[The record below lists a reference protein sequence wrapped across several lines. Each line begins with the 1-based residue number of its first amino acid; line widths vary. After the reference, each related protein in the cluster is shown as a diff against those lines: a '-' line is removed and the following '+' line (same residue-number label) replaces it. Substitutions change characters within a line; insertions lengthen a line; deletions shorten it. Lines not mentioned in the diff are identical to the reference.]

1 MIKKIRNNSF
11 FLKKKFQR
19 KKNLKGDIYKII
31 NKKSK
36 NFSGFGELYL
46 SSLNK
51 GMSKGWNFHKK
62 MTLNLFV
69 VKGRVMFF
77 LKKDKKV
84 FRINLNEDQNEVL
97 TIKPKVWVKMVNL
110 SLKESKI
117 INFANLVHN
126 KNEIIKKE
134 TI

>member
-11 FLKKKFQR
+11 FLKKKFQK

-77 LKKDKKV
+77 LKRDKKV
-84 FRINLNEDQNEVL
+84 FRINLNEDQNEIL

>member
-77 LKKDKKV
+77 LKRDKKV
-84 FRINLNEDQNEVL
+84 FRINLNEDQNEIL

-126 KNEIIKKE
+126 KNEIIKNE

>member
-11 FLKKKFQR
+11 FFKNKFQR

-51 GMSKGWNFHKK
+51 GSSKGWNFHKK

-84 FRINLNEDQNEVL
+84 FRINLNEDQNEIL

>member
-1 MIKKIRNNSF
+1 MIKKIQNNSF

-51 GMSKGWNFHKK
+51 GISKGWNFHKK

-69 VKGRVMFF
+69 VKGKVMFF
-77 LKKDKKV
+77 LKRDKKV
-84 FRINLNEDQNEVL
+84 YRINLNEDQNEIL

-117 INFANLVHN
+117 INFANLVHD

>member
-11 FLKKKFQR
+11 FFKNKFER

-51 GMSKGWNFHKK
+51 GSSKGWNFHKK

-84 FRINLNEDQNEVL
+84 FRINLNEDQNEIL

>member
-11 FLKKKFQR
+11 FFKNKFQR
-19 KKNLKGDIYKII
+19 KKNLRGDIYKII

-77 LKKDKKV
+77 LKRDKKV
-84 FRINLNEDQNEVL
+84 FRINLNEDQNEIL

>member
-51 GMSKGWNFHKK
+51 GSSKGWNFHKK

>member
-11 FLKKKFQR
+11 FFKNKFQR

-77 LKKDKKV
+77 LKRDKKV
-84 FRINLNEDQNEVL
+84 FRINLNEDQNEIL

-117 INFANLVHN
+117 INFANLVHD

>member
-77 LKKDKKV
+77 LKRDKKV
-84 FRINLNEDQNEVL
+84 FRINLNEDQNEIL
-97 TIKPKVWVKMVNL
+97 TVKPKVWVKMVNL

>member
-11 FLKKKFQR
+11 FFKNKFQR

-51 GMSKGWNFHKK
+51 GSSKGWNFHKK

-84 FRINLNEDQNEVL
+84 FRINLNEDQNEIL

-117 INFANLVHN
+117 INFANLVHD

>member
-11 FLKKKFQR
+11 FFKNKFQR

-51 GMSKGWNFHKK
+51 GSSKGWNFHKK

-117 INFANLVHN
+117 INFANLVHD

>member
-77 LKKDKKV
+77 LKRDKKV

-117 INFANLVHN
+117 INFANLVHD

>member
-11 FLKKKFQR
+11 FFKNKFQR
-19 KKNLKGDIYKII
+19 KKNLKGDVYKII

-51 GMSKGWNFHKK
+51 GISKGWNFHKK

-77 LKKDKKV
+77 LKRDKKV

-117 INFANLVHN
+117 INFANLVHD

>member
-51 GMSKGWNFHKK
+51 GSSKGWNFHKK

-117 INFANLVHN
+117 INFANLVHD

>member
-11 FLKKKFQR
+11 FFKNKFQR

-51 GMSKGWNFHKK
+51 GSSKGWNFHKK

>member
-11 FLKKKFQR
+11 FFKNKFQR

-77 LKKDKKV
+77 LKRDKKV
-84 FRINLNEDQNEVL
+84 FRINLNEDQNEIL
-97 TIKPKVWVKMVNL
+97 TVKPKVWVKMVNL

-117 INFANLVHN
+117 INFANLVHD

>member
-11 FLKKKFQR
+11 FFKNKFQR

-51 GMSKGWNFHKK
+51 GSSKGWNFHKK

-77 LKKDKKV
+77 LKRDKKV

-117 INFANLVHN
+117 INFANLVHD

>member
-11 FLKKKFQR
+11 FFKNKFQR
-19 KKNLKGDIYKII
+19 KKNLKGDVYKII

-77 LKKDKKV
+77 LKRDKKV
-84 FRINLNEDQNEVL
+84 FRINLNEDQNEIL

>member
-51 GMSKGWNFHKK
+51 GISKGWNFHKK

-84 FRINLNEDQNEVL
+84 FRINLNEDQNEIL

>member
-11 FLKKKFQR
+11 FFKNKFER

-51 GMSKGWNFHKK
+51 GSSKGWNFHKK

-117 INFANLVHN
+117 INFANLVHD

>member
-1 MIKKIRNNSF
+1 MIKKIQNNSF

-51 GMSKGWNFHKK
+51 GSSKGWNFHKK

>member
-19 KKNLKGDIYKII
+19 KKNLIGDIYKII

-51 GMSKGWNFHKK
+51 GSSKGWNFHKK

-117 INFANLVHN
+117 INFANLVHD